1 MKKDTLFLELEVS
14 ETEIKFPDSISD
26 ELIDS
31 TKELE
36 LIESRLNETIESIE
50 KVKPNCDK
58 TDYILSVCSGFLCG
72 IIDVFLVG
80 DPKNSPINKMTDK
93 WYANRIIDFS
103 KMCGYKGDKDSLSK
117 AIKYLEDKFKIPYDQ
132 SVGGDIFKELT
143 NITPSNHHFK
153 SLGHNPT
160 ILGLFFSILNQF
172 GPNPFE
178 KTFSFVSNGQLITLK
193 NSDSSFELQGNT
205 IISKIYCGFIN
216 WIGHLLS
223 DVSGSSSSKGRG
235 MGIPSPFMTW
245 TNDIIVLKN
254 KFNIPV
260 SNFDKSIN
268 ELAMKIFEEGYDLRF
283 QTTQI
288 IPVLI
293 NELIVRFIYSIRRL
307 MKYYSKT
314 KKDNINISSIW
325 KECNPFSSPDV
336 KRMLTVAH
344 GTFCIIDLSDAFI
357 SGCIY
362 GTGSFNIEKF
372 IIRVNIIGIG
382 RFAISVLGE
391 LNNNNKINKLES
403 NKNILLKNKSI
414 CNYYI
419 EGLKELSQIYDDKDL
434 LTFINELKNSK
445 MYKEAFDKSVVLARK
460 RNVPEKNIL
469 KNKEEIDLYFKGEN
483 INGKKQI

>member
-1 MKKDTLFLELEVS
+1 MKDTLFMELEMK
-14 ETEIKFPDSISD
+14 ENEIRFPNSISD
-26 ELIDS
+26 ALIYS
-31 TKELE
+31 TKEIE
-36 LIESRLNETIESIE
+36 LIEDRLSETIETIE
-50 KVKPNCDK
+50 KLKPNCDK
-58 TDYILSVCSGFLCG
+58 TDYILSVCSGALCG
-72 IIDVFLVG
+72 IIDIFLVG
-80 DPKNSPINKMTDK
+80 DSKNSPINKITDK

-103 KMCGYKGDKDSLSK
+103 KMCGYKGDDNSLSK
-117 AIKYLEDKFKIPYDQ
+117 AIKYLEEKFKIPYDQ
-132 SVGGDIFKELT
+132 SVGGGIFKEL
-143 NITPSNHHFK
+143 IKLTPNNHHFK

-172 GPNPFE
+172 DN
-178 KTFSFVSNGQLITLK
+178 TSSFASNGQLITLK

-254 KFNIPV
+254 KLNFPV
-260 SNFDKSIN
+260 FKFEKSLN
-268 ELAMKIFEEGYDLRF
+268 EIAMKIFEKGYDIRF

-293 NELIVRFIYSIRRL
+293 NELIVRFIYSTRRL
-307 MKYYSKT
+307 IKYYSKT
-314 KKDNINISSIW
+314 EKDNINLSDIW

-336 KRMLTVAH
+336 KRMLTIAH

-357 SGCIY
+357 SGCIH
-362 GTGSFNIEKF
+362 GKGSFNIEKF
-372 IIRVNIIGIG
+372 IMRINIVGIG
-382 RFAISVLGE
+382 RFTISVLGE
-391 LNNNNKINKLES
+391 LNRNNKINKLEG

-414 CNYYI
+414 CDYYI

-434 LTFINELKNSK
+434 LTLTDEIKNSN

-460 RNVPEKNIL
+460 RNVPEEEIL

-483 INGKKQI
+483 INAKK

>member
-1 MKKDTLFLELEVS
+1 
-14 ETEIKFPDSISD
+14 
-26 ELIDS
+26 
-31 TKELE
+31 
-36 LIESRLNETIESIE
+36 
-50 KVKPNCDK
+50 
-58 TDYILSVCSGFLCG
+58 
-72 IIDVFLVG
+72 
-80 DPKNSPINKMTDK
+80 
-93 WYANRIIDFS
+93 
-103 KMCGYKGDKDSLSK
+103 
-117 AIKYLEDKFKIPYDQ
+117 
-132 SVGGDIFKELT
+132 
-143 NITPSNHHFK
+143 
-153 SLGHNPT
+153 
-160 ILGLFFSILNQF
+160 
-172 GPNPFE
+172 
-178 KTFSFVSNGQLITLK
+178 
-193 NSDSSFELQGNT
+193 
-205 IISKIYCGFIN
+205 
-216 WIGHLLS
+216 
-223 DVSGSSSSKGRG
+223 

-314 KKDNINISSIW
+314 EKDNIKINTIW
-325 KECNPFSSPDV
+325 KECNSFSSPDV

-344 GTFCIIDLSDAFI
+344 GTFCIIDLGDAFI

-362 GTGSFNIEKF
+362 GTGSFNIERF